1 VQDEAEILAHFGIT
15 KVPAYQYHY
24 RDWRYSNL
32 DDAIVQAKR
41 DKTRDANQR

>member
-1 VQDEAEILAHFGIT
+1 MQDEAEILAHFGIT

-24 RDWRYSNL
+24 RDWRYSKL